1 MNIALIVVATLL
13 GLVATV
19 SALGKLR
26 RMPQVVETMH
36 AVGVKDSQMPVL
48 AILEILGALG
58 LLIGIWIP
66 LLGVLAAAGLT
77 LYFLGAVAAHLRVKQ
92 PIKDFAPALALGL
105 VALATTILELGR

>member
-1 MNIALIVVATLL
+1 MTIALIIVATLL
-13 GLVATV
+13 GLAATV

-36 AVGVKDSQMPVL
+36 TVGVKDSQMPIL

-77 LYFLGAVAAHLRVKQ
+77 LYFIGAVVAHLRVKQ
-92 PIKDFAPALALGL
+92 PMKDLAPALMLAL
-105 VALATTILELGR
+105 VALLVTVLELGR

>member
-1 MNIALIVVATLL
+1 MTIALIIVATLL
-13 GLVATV
+13 GLAATV

-36 AVGVKDSQMPVL
+36 TVGVKDSQIPIL

-77 LYFLGAVAAHLRVKQ
+77 LYFIGAVVAHLRVKQ
-92 PIKDFAPALALGL
+92 PIKDLTPALMLAL
-105 VALATTILELGR
+105 VALLVTVLELGR